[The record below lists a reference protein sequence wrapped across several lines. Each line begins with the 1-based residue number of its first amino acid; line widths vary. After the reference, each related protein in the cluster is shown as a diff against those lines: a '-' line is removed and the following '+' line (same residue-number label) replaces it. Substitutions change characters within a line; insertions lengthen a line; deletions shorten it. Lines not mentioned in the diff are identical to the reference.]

1 MLQTGELEEAGGVVM
16 SRGLRH
22 KQVAGVHSHLR
33 PNQSQEEEGFSL
45 GDLRQEQ
52 GLLSSHSHRP

>member
-33 PNQSQEEEGFSL
+33 PNQSQEEEVSL